1 MMKTY
6 ISFLGSML
14 AVASSLTAQ
23 VYQTKTGNISFVNT
37 AATGSFDAQNNQVI
51 AALSTENG
59 TVQFRVPVNSF
70 QFKKELMQQHFQ
82 ENYMESATFPNA
94 SFSGKLLDSSVVNYQ
109 TPGTYNVKVKGT
121 MTMHGVAKVIEIPGQ
136 IVVSVTGVTLKANFD
151 ILCSDYS
158 INIPRNNASA
168 VSDKV
173 AISVNCALT
182 PRA

>member
-6 ISFLGSML
+6 ISIVGLLL
-14 AVASSLTAQ
+14 AAIGGLRAQ
-23 VYQTKTGNISFVNT
+23 VYQTKAGNISFVNT

-51 AALSTENG
+51 AALSAENG

-94 SFSGKLLDSSVVNYQ
+94 SFSGKLVDASAVNFQ
-109 TPGTYNVKVKGT
+109 SAGTYNVKVKGD
-121 MTMHGVAKVIEIPGQ
+121 MTMHGVTKVVEIAGQ
-136 IVVSVTGVTLKANFD
+136 IVVTATGVTLKANFD

-168 VSDKV
+168 VSNKV